1 MARERSANS
10 DAEMTGHYEAEPDD
24 ADIQEQHNMNRN
36 KPSISR
42 KLAFAAAVFS
52 TMLMG
57 NTGFAQEKSI
67 DSYYARLSKKDHY
80 NSSGNFLT
88 KVEGIIQ
95 QDRANVY
102 ALGYR
107 DPEDNLDF
115 FFDIKENRALI
126 GKLIANSQ
134 ISDET
139 SAAIING
146 TPLVF
151 VQIYNGYVK
160 IKVMP
165 E

>member
-1 MARERSANS
+1 M
-10 DAEMTGHYEAEPDD
+10 
-24 ADIQEQHNMNRN
+24 
-36 KPSISR
+36 KPTKQKLMKR
-42 KLAFAAAVFS
+42 LAFAAALIS
-52 TMLMG
+52 LPALSS
-57 NTGFAQEKSI
+57 TGFAQEKAI

-80 NSSGNFLT
+80 NSSGNLLT

-102 ALGYR
+102 ALGHR

-139 SAAIING
+139 QSAIING

-160 IKVMP
+160 IKVIP

>member
-1 MARERSANS
+1 
-10 DAEMTGHYEAEPDD
+10 MTGHYGSTPDN
-24 ADIQEQHNMNRN
+24 AAIQEQHIMNKN
-36 KPSISR
+36 KQNLSG
-42 KLAFAAAVFS
+42 KLVLAAAVLS
-52 TMLMG
+52 TMLMS

-80 NSSGNFLT
+80 NSSGNLLT

-102 ALGYR
+102 ALGHR

-126 GKLIANSQ
+126 GKLVANSQ

>member
-1 MARERSANS
+1 MTNHYRS
-10 DAEMTGHYEAEPDD
+10 EPDD
-24 ADIQEQHNMNRN
+24 ADIQEQHNMKRN
-36 KPSISR
+36 KPSISG
-42 KLAFAAAVFS
+42 KLAFAAATLS
-52 TMLMG
+52 TILIS

-80 NSSGNFLT
+80 NSSGNLLT